1 MERTPAA
8 TGKER
13 GLRKLLPLQAK
24 TLVDQ
29 VVDAIV
35 EATATGVFLP
45 GDRVVEAEVARS
57 LNVSRVPVREALR
70 ILESQG
76 IVINERYRGMRLMNV
91 SPGRLEETLKVRLAL
106 ETLAMQEVLAAI
118 GKDPSVLAPLEDV
131 VERLHAAVRR
141 KDSYGVAQLD
151 TDFHRTLCRL
161 SGNDVLL
168 HMWEPLSRQLTII
181 FGISLFEKEPEAI
194 AAEHDELL
202 AGLKA
207 GNDERVLELLKAHIL
222 DYTRVIDYEALV
234 SARKKT
240 ARKRGKADGSAAPR
254 ATAQEAS

>member
-1 MERTPAA
+1 MRAQSTSSNETS
-8 TGKER
+8 

-76 IVINERYRGMRLMNV
+76 IVINERYRGMRLMDV
-91 SPGRLEETLKVRLAL
+91 SVDRLEKILKVRTAL
-106 ETLAMQEVLAAI
+106 ETLAVQEILEAKRSNPDI
-118 GKDPSVLAPLEDV
+118 LAPLEEIVDK
-131 VERLHAAVRR
+131 LHEAVR
-141 KDSYGVAQLD
+141 KGDPYGVASLD
-151 TDFHRTLCRL
+151 TEFHRTLCRL

-168 HMWEPLSRQLTII
+168 RMWEPLSRQLTII
-181 FGISLFEKEPEAI
+181 FGLSTLKRELKMI
-194 AAEHDELL
+194 AEEHDQLL
-202 AGLKA
+202 ADLKGGKDA
-207 GNDERVLELLKAHIL
+207 PVIEQLKTHIL
-222 DYTRVIDYEALV
+222 DYTRQIDYEELV
-234 SARKKT
+234 SAHRSRRKKT
-240 ARKRGKADGSAAPR
+240 QKKGLQLAK
-254 ATAQEAS
+254 E